1 MKYVYDILLN
11 WTDNINAYEFYE
23 WQTDDEL
30 EHIKKIPVIR
40 INTDDFVAI
49 HDNNIIIDDDLR
61 QLLDQKTETFKG
73 RLSNHIDM
81 ACIVTDGLRTIAIEF
96 DRHGK
101 SIFRSSLLLD
111 ESDEVLDI
119 ANKIEEMR
127 IEYKVI
133 KETKPLIFLTRYEQS
148 IRKYLVNEFNKIY
161 RTKNIDK
168 LKYLYCEWYNEGSDD
183 FEYMYKKMNEI
194 LDIEWNQKHHNLY
207 NLIKLSYIKK

>member
-1 MKYVYDILLN
+1 M
-11 WTDNINAYEFYE
+11 
-23 WQTDDEL
+23 
-30 EHIKKIPVIR
+30 
-40 INTDDFVAI
+40 
-49 HDNNIIIDDDLR
+49 
-61 QLLDQKTETFKG
+61 
-73 RLSNHIDM
+73 
-81 ACIVTDGLRTIAIEF
+81 
-96 DRHGK
+96 
-101 SIFRSSLLLD
+101 LD